1 MQPSPPISGSRV
13 GTRRAKA
20 EATRGGGRRRGGLR
34 APPPWRGGA
43 GGLALPR
50 LLPLLVA
57 TVPAQGGG
65 GGAGSGASHRE
76 MLKIGFLQVKTTPFV
91 IRELSLA
98 RLLPLR
104 FRVQL
109 PAFLLSVFFFS
120 FSDSIAPASV
130 SRTFLF
136 ILEYWILVLPHVI

>member
-1 MQPSPPISGSRV
+1 MNATFPPNLWLSRRHKTSQGGSD
-13 GTRRAKA
+13 
-20 EATRGGGRRRGGLR
+20 ERRREKEGGLR

-65 GGAGSGASHRE
+65 RAGSGASHRE
-76 MLKIGFLQVKTTPFV
+76 KLKIGFLQVKTTPFV

-109 PAFLLSVFFFS
+109 PAFLLSVFFFLS
-120 FSDSIAPASV
+120 VTASLLHQCHV
-130 SRTFLF
+130 RFFL
-136 ILEYWILVLPHVI
+136 YWNIGY